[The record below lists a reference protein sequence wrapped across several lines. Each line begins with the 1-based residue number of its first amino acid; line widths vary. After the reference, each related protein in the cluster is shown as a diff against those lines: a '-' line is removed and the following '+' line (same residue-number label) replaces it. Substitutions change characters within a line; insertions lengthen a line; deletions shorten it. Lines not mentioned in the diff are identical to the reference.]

1 LPMTIST
8 ARDIFVLEL
17 SQMLSAEHIIY
28 RMLGNVA
35 RETNLPD
42 AREAYEQHINE
53 TETHISNME
62 AALESIGETPEKAT
76 CLAAKGLSDE
86 HDALKRVLL
95 SGHARELG
103 LLYGASKTEHYEI
116 ASYTMLIQLASE
128 LHEYEA
134 ATLLQANLDDELAMA
149 KQVEKLA
156 IMISKDA
163 MKTVAVPA

>member
-1 LPMTIST
+1 
-8 ARDIFVLEL
+8 
-17 SQMLSAEHIIY
+17 MLSAEHVIY

-53 TETHISNME
+53 TEIHISNLE
-62 AALESIGETPEKAT
+62 AALESIGETPEKAA
-76 CLAAKGLSDE
+76 CLAVKGLSDE

-95 SGHARELG
+95 SGHALELG
-103 LLYGASKTEHYEI
+103 LLGGVGKTEHYEI
-116 ASYTMLIQLASE
+116 ASYIMLIQLTGE
-128 LHEYEA
+128 LGELEA
-134 ATLLQANLDDELAMA
+134 ARFLQANLDDELAMA